1 MNPIQYVKKMRIW
14 LFSILVI
21 SFVSGFSIVF
31 TLDPFINNLYIFAFL
46 LTLLIFLTSL
56 VGILGLWWFFDER
69 RKLLTTAQI
78 NQILYQSLITSVVV
92 VTVLVL
98 NQTSQLSFVSV
109 TLILGAY
116 LLYQLWANS
125 Y

>member
-56 VGILGLWWFFDER
+56 VGLLGLWWFFDER

-78 NQILYQSLITSVVV
+78 NQILYQSLITSGVV